1 MHLPLRDRTHL
12 FKQKLMRLEYL
23 FLCLI
28 MFLKNSFFVL
38 NYFFLY
44 FYIFWCIDGKTKFKK
59 IKKINFNIFINKNI
73 F

>member
-44 FYIFWCIDGKTKFKK
+44 FYIFWCIDGKTKF
-59 IKKINFNIFINKNI
+59 
-73 F
+73 

>member
-1 MHLPLRDRTHL
+1 MHLTLRDRRHL

-59 IKKINFNIFINKNI
+59 IKKNK